1 MCESV
6 TEFDRDHQVNP
17 AEGWNGPHRPEW
29 EERLVCRQPTA
40 RDTIEFCRPEPEQ
53 AAASLRMTSAL
64 FLCRLVEELP
74 ASRATVHRVTALCLD
89 SVLAAC
95 EGDFDTAEDL
105 VDEGGHL
112 AARHGD
118 SALLAL
124 VAEASGYLA
133 VFEGDLRTAVHCF
146 EDALRSAR
154 AESDVPSMSTLLG
167 AAVLHG
173 LLGDERRSRA
183 RREEA
188 LAIAATRGEPA
199 YRATA

>member
-6 TEFDRDHQVNP
+6 TEFDRDHRVNP
-17 AEGWNGPHRPEW
+17 AGEGWHGPHRPEW
-29 EERLVCRQPTA
+29 EERLVRQQPTA
-40 RDTIEFCRPEPEQ
+40 RDTLEFCQSEQ

-64 FLCRLVEELP
+64 FLCRLVDELP
-74 ASRATVHRVTALCLD
+74 VSRGTAKRVTALCLD

-95 EGDFDTAEDL
+95 DGDFDTAEDL

-112 AARHGD
+112 AARLGD
-118 SALLAL
+118 RTLLSL
-124 VAEASGYLA
+124 VAEASGFLA
-133 VFEGDLRTAVHCF
+133 VFEGDLRTAAHCF
-146 EDALRSAR
+146 EDALHSAR
-154 AESDVPSMSTLLG
+154 AAADVPPVSTLLG

-173 LLGDERRSRA
+173 LLGDEGRSHA

-188 LAIAATRGEPA
+188 LAIAQTHGHAV